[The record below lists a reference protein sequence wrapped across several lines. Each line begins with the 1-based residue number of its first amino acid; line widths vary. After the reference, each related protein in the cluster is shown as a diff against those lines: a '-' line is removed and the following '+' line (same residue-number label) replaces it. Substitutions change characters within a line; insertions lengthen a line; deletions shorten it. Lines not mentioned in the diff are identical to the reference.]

1 MRDILDKLTFIV
13 ESRGLGARKA
23 GEVFEDPEGNQIKL
37 VSVDFFPEG
46 GGEFSTL
53 EETQQAIDNV
63 IQQLGIQPTESNWFR
78 QSQTRA
84 FGIAQFVGD
93 NGPLAFIKYYK
104 SVAADPTQNNWDNQ
118 TGIPG
123 YRYASKAA
131 KKTQSS
137 ATPQDILT
145 QQEDLT
151 NEDIVRQIAEKF
163 PGSVLVTVA
172 EHIARGGELPYTF
185 PAPVEMDISAFQDY
199 FCELLQPMAL
209 QTGQYEGEGQDAE
222 ERFLPDGGF
231 ANTLISFGA
240 TKTEGLS
247 DSIMIDPSGR
257 KLKISSKGGK
267 GAPASAKN
275 LLDAYEELKQGGA
288 DKKLLKK
295 VEDTINVINK
305 IVSAGQSGAPLQL
318 GVDYGIISEEDAY
331 FIQSIK
337 KFGLIPLASFTNM
350 DVNGKGPS
358 KKLVNLAMNRT
369 TTNPEQTNMYF
380 HCLAAVAHKVADYIN
395 EHTNFGRDA
404 AMILNNSALLQ
415 VYSKVT
421 FQGKQWRLNKFNTK
435 WPGSAVTTVAFDAGK
450 NYYSTGIKGN
460 FTFVVDPKKKDK
472 ADMKANS
479 DLGAKEP
486 KVDLAK
492 SAEKIVNPKK
502 SVLATRK
509 KRNAE
514 PASDVGRAKR
524 KK

>member
-1 MRDILDKLTFIV
+1 MRDLLDKLSFIV

-46 GGEFSTL
+46 GGAFNTL

-63 IQQLGIQPTESNWFR
+63 IQQLGIQPVESNWFR

-84 FGIAQFVGD
+84 FGIAQFQGEQ
-93 NGPLAFIKYYK
+93 GPLAFIRYFK
-104 SVAADPTQNNWDNQ
+104 SVAADPTQNEWNNQ

-131 KKTQSS
+131 KKTQSN

-151 NEDIVRQIAEKF
+151 NEDIVAQIAEKF

-172 EHIARGGELPYTF
+172 EHIARGGELPYVF
-185 PAPVEMDISAFQDY
+185 QAPAEMDLATFQDY

-209 QTGQYEGEGQDAE
+209 QTGQYEGEGEDAE
-222 ERFLPDGGF
+222 ARFLPDGGF

-257 KLKISSKGGK
+257 KMKISSKGGK
-267 GAPASAKN
+267 GAAASSKN
-275 LLDAYEELKQGGA
+275 LIDAYEELKQGGA
-288 DKKLLKK
+288 DNKLLKK
-295 VEDTINVINK
+295 VEDTIKIVNN

-318 GVDYGIISEEDAY
+318 GVDYGIINENDAL

-337 KFGLIPLASFTNM
+337 KMAPVPLQTISDI

-358 KKLVNLAMNRT
+358 KNLVNLALSRT
-369 TTNPEQTNMYF
+369 TNTPNNVNLYF
-380 HCLAAVAHKVADYIN
+380 HCIAAVAHKVANYIN
-395 EHTNFGRDA
+395 KHTNFGRDA

-421 FQGKQWRLNKFNTK
+421 FQGKQWKLNKFNTK
-435 WPGSAVTTVAFDAGK
+435 WPGSAVTTVAIDAGK

-460 FTFVVDPKKKDK
+460 FTFIIDPKKKDK
-472 ADMKANS
+472 EDIESNS
-479 DLGAKEP
+479 DLGSEEP
-486 KVDLAK
+486 KIDLAK
-492 SAEKIVNPKK
+492 SAEKIVNPTK

>member
-1 MRDILDKLTFIV
+1 MRDILDKLSFIV

-23 GEVFEDPEGNQIKL
+23 GEVFEDPEGNQIRL

-46 GGEFSTL
+46 GGAFDTL
-53 EETQQAIDNV
+53 EETQQAIDSV
-63 IQQLGIQPTESNWFR
+63 IQQLGIQPVEANWFR
-78 QSQTRA
+78 QNQTRA
-84 FGIAQFVGD
+84 FGIAQFQGD
-93 NGPLAFIKYYK
+93 QGPLAFIKYFK
-104 SVAADPTQNNWDNQ
+104 SVTADPTQNDWSNQ

-131 KKTQSS
+131 KKTQSN

-151 NEDIVRQIAEKF
+151 SEDIVSQIAEKF

-172 EHIARGGELPYTF
+172 AHIANGGELPYTF
-185 PAPVEMDISAFQDY
+185 QAPAEMDLATFQDY

-247 DSIMIDPSGR
+247 DSVMIDPNGR
-257 KLKISSKGGK
+257 KMKISSKGGN
-267 GAPASAKN
+267 GATASSKN

-288 DKKLLKK
+288 DRKLLKK
-295 VEDTINVINK
+295 VEDTIKLVSS
-305 IVSAGQSGAPLQL
+305 IVSAGQAGAPLQL
-318 GVDYGIISEEDAY
+318 GVEYGIISEKDAMAITG
-331 FIQSIK
+331 FKGMAPQALDSI
-337 KFGLIPLASFTNM
+337 SNM
-350 DVNGKGPS
+350 NVSANL
-358 KKLVNLAMNRT
+358 KKLALGRSTKKPDNTNL
-369 TTNPEQTNMYF
+369 YF
-380 HCLAAVAHKVADYIN
+380 HCIAAVAHKVATHVN
-395 EHTNFGRDA
+395 NHTNFGRDA

-421 FQGKQWRLNKFNTK
+421 FQGKQWKLNKFNTK
-435 WPGSAVTTVAFDAGK
+435 WPGSAVTTVAMDAGK
-450 NYYSTGIKGN
+450 TYYSTDIKGN
-460 FTFVVDPKKKDK
+460 FTFVIDPKKKDK
-472 ADMKANS
+472 EDIESNS
-479 DLGAKEP
+479 DFGSEEP
-486 KVDLAK
+486 TVDLAK
-492 SAEKIVNPKK
+492 SAEKIVNPTK

-509 KRNAE
+509 KRNVE
-514 PASDVGRAKR
+514 PESEVGRAKR